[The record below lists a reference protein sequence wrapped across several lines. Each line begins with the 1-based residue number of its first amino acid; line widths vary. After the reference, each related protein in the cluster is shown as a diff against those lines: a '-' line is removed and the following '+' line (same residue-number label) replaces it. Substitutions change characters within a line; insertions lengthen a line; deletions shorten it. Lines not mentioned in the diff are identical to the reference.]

1 MMATPVRNTR
11 EKSSSLGLLQ
21 ESIRRPKDS
30 HKDLSLS
37 SHTPSLLLTHPIV
50 GEEEDSSNTGL
61 KAAPGTVSPIA
72 LQLEYVLSSTESK
85 FPELVFALRSIT
97 DDFKPILVVTQRD
110 VSYHPPF
117 GFTSRV
123 HITIQQ
129 DGLYQVHILM
139 QRLKA
144 GTVSNEEDVFCLL
157 ERFSSASLCKFFPG
171 IEWTFYQEHY
181 FKVIRFHLKSVRY
194 AETPFYRV
202 DSVNCK
208 LWFELPSNATLEDK
222 AQAEVL
228 CSPCKRLIS
237 DLNWQLKRTQNESPS
252 KRLKRQDPSSRARLT
267 YMSPGSRL
275 KRKQCAAI
283 ERAVDKRKLARYE
296 PTEVTL
302 ADEQHTNV

>member
-85 FPELVFALRSIT
+85 FSELVFALGRTT

-129 DGLYQVHILM
+129 DGSYQVHILM
-139 QRLKA
+139 QRLEA

-157 ERFSSASLCKFFPG
+157 ERLSSASLCKFC
-171 IEWTFYQEHY
+171 
-181 FKVIRFHLKSVRY
+181 RMD
-194 AETPFYRV
+194 A
-202 DSVNCK
+202 
-208 LWFELPSNATLEDK
+208 LPRTLF
-222 AQAEVL
+222 
-228 CSPCKRLIS
+228 
-237 DLNWQLKRTQNESPS
+237 
-252 KRLKRQDPSSRARLT
+252 
-267 YMSPGSRL
+267 
-275 KRKQCAAI
+275 
-283 ERAVDKRKLARYE
+283 
-296 PTEVTL
+296 
-302 ADEQHTNV
+302 